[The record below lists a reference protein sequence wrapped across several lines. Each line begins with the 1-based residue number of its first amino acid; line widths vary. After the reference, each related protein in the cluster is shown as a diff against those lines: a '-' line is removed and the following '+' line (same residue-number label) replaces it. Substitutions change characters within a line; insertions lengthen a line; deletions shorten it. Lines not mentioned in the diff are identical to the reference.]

1 MNTEKLTR
9 KHKTRMSEIPPT
21 DDIGLAK
28 HVLQLEHNG
37 IIALADSLGASFINV
52 LDMLES
58 IEGRVVVTGMGKSGH
73 VGRKLSSTLS
83 STGIPSFF
91 VHPGEA
97 SHGDL
102 GMIDKSDA
110 VIAISNSGDTP
121 EMSDLIAYTR
131 RFGVPLIAITSNNK
145 GTIVEQADLTLLLP
159 QAEEA
164 CPMGLAPTTST
175 TMAMALG
182 DAIAIG
188 LMNRLGFT
196 ADDFKLRH
204 PGGQLGKRLLKVS
217 DIMHSGS
224 AIPLSS
230 GSELMSEVIPEMTA
244 KSFGCI
250 AIVDNAGKIRGI
262 ITDGDLRR
270 HMGDSML
277 ARHAEQ
283 VMTPNPKTIRP
294 TALASE
300 AVLTM
305 NESHIT
311 NLFVAE
317 DKKIVGII
325 HIHDCLRAGVE

>member
-1 MNTEKLTR
+1 MLNRSK
-9 KHKTRMSEIPPT
+9 T
-21 DDIGLAK
+21 DDLKLAKQVLEIENDGLA
-28 HVLQLEHNG
+28 
-37 IIALADSLGASFINV
+37 ALADSLGTEFIKA
-52 LDMLES
+52 LDILQN

-73 VGRKLSSTLS
+73 IGRKVASTLA
-83 STGIPSFF
+83 STGVPSFF

-110 VIAISNSGDTP
+110 VIAISNSGETP
-121 EMSDLIAYTR
+121 EMSDLIAFTR
-131 RFGVPLIAITSNNK
+131 RFKVPLIAITSNDT
-145 GTIVEQADLTLLLP
+145 GTISEQADLTLLLP
-159 QAEEA
+159 QVKEA

-175 TMAMALG
+175 TMALALG
-182 DAIAIG
+182 DTIAVA

-196 ADDFKLRH
+196 LDDFKLRH

-217 DIMHSGS
+217 DIMHTGE
-224 AIPLSS
+224 AIPLTS
-230 GSELMSEVIPEMTA
+230 GKNLMSEVIPEMTA

-250 AIVDNAGKIRGI
+250 AIVDSSKIIRGI

-270 HMGDSML
+270 HMADKL
-277 ARHAEQ
+277 LNHHAEN

-300 AVLTM
+300 AVLIM
-305 NESHIT
+305 NEAEIT

-317 DKKIVGII
+317 DEMVVGII